1 MGLLAPE
8 RHGRI
13 LEKLRSSG
21 AITVQGIAS
30 ELSVTRETVRRDLD
44 QLEMIGSLQ
53 RVHGGAVP
61 VSSSTRT
68 ETSWRLRHTENAE
81 AKHAIA
87 RTAANLLPATKSAS
101 IIMDAGTTTEA
112 LADILAETGP
122 APTGLNGSASGAPQ
136 SLALI
141 TNAMPIAQKL
151 ADTSSVDVEILGG
164 TVRKL
169 TGAVVGDSA
178 IETLRHR
185 HADIAFIG
193 ANGLDAV
200 FGASTPDPDEAAL
213 KSALIAAAEQ
223 VVLLIDGSKFDRR
236 SLVKFAELHQFDTV
250 ITNAEP
256 PAPVAVALAE
266 AGVTLIEAG
275 MA

>member
-61 VSSSTRT
+61 VQSSTRA

-87 RTAANLLPATKSAS
+87 RAAADLLPATKSAS

-112 LADILAETGP
+112 LADILAETGS
-122 APTGLNGSASGAPQ
+122 APTGLNGSAPGAPQ

-213 KSALIAAAEQ
+213 KSALIAAAEH

-250 ITNAEP
+250 ITDAEP
-256 PAPVAVALAE
+256 PAQVAVALAK
-266 AGVTLIEAG
+266 AGVTLMEAG